1 MLNKINTKIIFITLI
16 LTILI
21 LFLIYL
27 ISNFY
32 EKFAI
37 TSPAV
42 SPSPSNSPSPSPTIP
57 IITTLILNPKQ
68 NNYTSTS
75 NQDEPLPNCDMS
87 GMCIS
92 SLTFSSQR
100 I

>member
-32 EKFAI
+32 EKFTI
-37 TSPAV
+37 T
-42 SPSPSNSPSPSPTIP
+42 SPSPSPSPSIP

-75 NQDEPLPNCDMS
+75 NQDEPLPNCDMN

>member
-37 TSPAV
+37 T

>member
-37 TSPAV
+37 TSP
-42 SPSPSNSPSPSPTIP
+42 SPSNSPSPSPSPTIP

-75 NQDEPLPNCDMS
+75 NQDEPLPNCDIN
-87 GMCIS
+87 GMCMS